1 MNYSS
6 IPRKRLHK
14 VLGRIRNRIRKE
26 KGFMLIETLVAM
38 IILAIGLL
46 GMASMQVV
54 ALKNNN
60 SAYTRTQ
67 ATNLGYDIIERIR
80 NNPGEDYSMSIGSTP
95 SDIGG
100 VAAKNIC
107 KFTNATDTL
116 NCDSSQLAVFD
127 QATWVEDIANVLPNG
142 EGGIVVNGSTHII
155 TIRWFDKQ
163 GSSTADQQTS
173 LQMSVVI

>member
-6 IPRKRLHK
+6 IPQKHLHK
-14 VLGRIRNRIRKE
+14 VVGRVRKE
-26 KGFMLIETLVAM
+26 KGFMLIETLIAV

-67 ATNLGYDIIERIR
+67 ATYLGYDIIERIR
-80 NNPGEDYSMSIGSTP
+80 NNAGEDYSLAIGSTP
-95 SDIGG
+95 SDVGG
-100 VAAKNIC
+100 VAAKNVC
-107 KFTNATDTL
+107 KFSSATDTL
-116 NCDSSQLAVFD
+116 NCNSSQLVVFD
-127 QATWVEDIANVLPNG
+127 QATWVEDVANVLPSG
-142 EGGIVVNGSTHII
+142 EGGIVVNGSTYII
-155 TIRWFDKQ
+155 TIRWLDKQ
-163 GSSTADQQTS
+163 GNSTADQQTS